1 MHLALEKVLHGLWLA
16 LCCFFSCNCFGDTE
30 MTETAAPQAYIY
42 ISRSAAAPRRWV
54 VQVIQGSTVYTPD
67 DNLRWSDVKA
77 TVKEYRAMF
86 PGAIISQDV

>member
-1 MHLALEKVLHGLWLA
+1 M
-16 LCCFFSCNCFGDTE
+16 N
-30 MTETAAPQAYIY
+30 ETAPQAYIY
-42 ISRSAAAPRRWV
+42 ISRSDAFARRWV
-54 VQVIQGSTVYTPD
+54 VQVIQGATVYTPD